1 MLNLSSNPENQGIPV
16 MKRPVI
22 GLICIGL
29 ILFSISH
36 AHAQARTFTE
46 EYTYKAGPLDNEF
59 SSRVIA
65 KAEARNLI
73 LDEMAE
79 ISANKLKSW
88 GIPVD
93 HTYNIAMLSCLTKAN
108 IAGEKW
114 IDRSFSY
121 EAKVKTNLDRVLGDF
136 GTIGTSGHPT
146 ADILANRTAAVAA
159 LSETKRINADLASS
173 ADQESQRDTYAQA
186 VNRLHATDWFEIAR
200 FSGFA
205 GESEEA
211 IDGYTKAIEYD
222 PEMATAFLNRG
233 SIYLSSQENRKLAAA
248 DLNTAK
254 RLYFNKAVDLR
265 KAKKYPGCVANF
277 DDVLKI
283 NSKDAEAYFQRAYC
297 NIGLKQQDKAKEDFI
312 AAAKLG
318 HEGSQSLLASK
329 GIEW

>member
-200 FSGFA
+200 FS
-205 GESEEA
+205 
-211 IDGYTKAIEYD
+211 
-222 PEMATAFLNRG
+222 AFSNTLVRIRVPL
-233 SIYLSSQENRKLAAA
+233 SKVLSSQENRKLAAA